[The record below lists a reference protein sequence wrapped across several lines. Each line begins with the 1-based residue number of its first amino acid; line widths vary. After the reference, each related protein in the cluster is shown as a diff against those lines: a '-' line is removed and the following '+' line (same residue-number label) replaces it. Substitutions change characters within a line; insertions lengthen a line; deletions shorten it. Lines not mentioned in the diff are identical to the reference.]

1 MREHSIS
8 SSPFLSFALLLLR
21 AFTLFPSVS
30 TRGKDFTL
38 SSSSHGTSNCSFVE
52 AATHIPSS
60 VSADSHRHTKHE
72 SPQPQQSVVLLVCNA
87 GRSFPGIILSSF
99 FYCSYYFIFIS
110 LMLYGL
116 FFFFFTNNTQ
126 VYIVSKS
133 VHRFTSYLRLSW
145 PKNSPTY
152 RELHVYVILT
162 GIGTLLLPVF
172 VISAIMRTG
181 NMANDGTKIGAEKRR
196 RTTLLTSFWRH
207 TLPVAATLHAVSALC
222 FFLPRIMIEGQLV
235 SHGLLPRGE
244 CISVS
249 L

>member
-1 MREHSIS
+1 MPS
-8 SSPFLSFALLLLR
+8 L
-21 AFTLFPSVS
+21 AFVLSVS

-52 AATHIPSS
+52 AATHSLFLCF
-60 VSADSHRHTKHE
+60 SADSHRHTNMTHR
-72 SPQPQQSVVLLVCNA
+72 SLNSLWSCWYATLAVLFQV
-87 GRSFPGIILSSF
+87 IILSLF
-99 FYCSYYFIFIS
+99 FYCSYYFIFHIFNALRS
-110 LMLYGL
+110 LLPVVHKH
-116 FFFFFTNNTQ
+116 TQ

-181 NMANDGTKIGAEKRR
+181 NMANDGTKIGTEKRR